1 MRRFFFL
8 LLAMVLSIGY
18 AQIDTAYCCSPVF
31 MWKVPTPNI
40 LIILDNSGS
49 MAERGYTTTEI
60 IRNSPADTIRYY
72 GYFNPDSFYVWD
84 NNRFRSAPNGPYP
97 GRILNWAC
105 MSRGD
110 IAKKVLI
117 GGKGPSTWGAASD
130 PVRIQSEGRYSWT
143 VYYRSNINPTANY
156 NAIIVEHSGAP
167 GPTTVRITRV
177 GNGPLPSLESPSGG
191 GVSVEVDIPRR
202 TWGGILRQIA
212 DKNDDGR
219 WDDMVPRFGL
229 AVFNYGQDG
238 NWGGYNEGGGSF
250 ANNGGHIEGGAYI
263 GDVSYTDM
271 YQAIRNVQFTT
282 WTPLGEVTYE
292 MVRYFS
298 QAPPAYANANY
309 TPNPV
314 SEKDPFY
321 DKTLPGP
328 AGWGKMT
335 PCRKSFI
342 LMITDGEPTMDLHIP
357 GYSVADTLPNA
368 VNLRSYAA
376 YPGSGVPAGPG
387 SYPQNGSNYLIHIA
401 YYANINDLRP
411 DTAIPMGHPLYN
423 VWKNRHLPDVQNVVF
438 YGIAAFESYNVL
450 EQACKFGGFVDKNG
464 NKRPDLQS
472 EWDVNNDG
480 IPDNYFVAED
490 GYKLEQ
496 AILKAIKSMMS
507 RVASA
512 SPVAVVA
519 TGTQLGGLVTQS
531 QFYQTR
537 FFPTGEQVDWLGTTH
552 TLWLDPRGNLRE
564 DNQKDAVLHMINDYV
579 IKMRSTATG
588 VTVVRYRD
596 SNGDGYVSP
605 SDSIGA
611 VPIEE
616 LVPVWDGGKWLYT
629 SSPDARNIK
638 VFVDFNNNNRVDGG
652 ELLNFTPGLAT
663 TLRPYL
669 KVNSVAAA
677 DTVIRYIRGSDI
689 DTSKLRPRVV
699 QGMTWK
705 LGDIVNSGPVLVG
718 APVER
723 YDFIYGDR
731 SYFNYYNQYK
741 DRHKVVYVG
750 ANDGMLHAFN
760 AGKTIDLD
768 NNLTP
773 FRLDPGTGYTL
784 GQELWAYIP
793 YNLLPHLKY
802 LKEKNYYFCHVNYV
816 DLRVYV
822 TDAKIFDSTDAK
834 YPGGW
839 GTVLIGGM
847 RLGGLDAAIPGD
859 TCRSAYFMIDVT
871 DPFNPIPMWEYTADD
886 LDLTVCYSTVVKV
899 KEKWYLVFGS
909 GPVNCPGDGAQR
921 ARVFVLDLKSGMLM
935 RKITLAENNSFIT
948 NIFGCD
954 WGLDYTVDRLY
965 FGICY
970 GTHPNWYG
978 KIYRIK
984 TNDNPDPATWDTAT
998 VMNLG
1003 LNLPVTAE
1011 GSVATDEY
1019 NHLWV
1024 YFGTGRLF
1032 NEFDMADTTIP
1043 KLYIGFR
1050 DDTTHTLDPFQLF
1063 NATNVWIDT
1072 LGRARMGAQTITF
1085 DSLITLVNNRK
1096 GWYRWFSKPGERNL
1110 NPTLVIGGAVLFT
1123 TFRPSAA
1130 VCSYG
1135 GEGRLYALYY
1145 KTGTAYKDPFL
1156 GEVGDTNRVFISLG
1170 PGMPSEPSLYV
1181 TADQTKVFIQVGG
1194 GIVSPETGIPG
1205 LPRSGVILWK
1215 GR

>member
-1 MRRFFFL
+1 MKKILIIIIFGFL
-8 LLAMVLSIGY
+8 SLGY
-18 AQIDTAYCCSPVF
+18 SQIDTSYCCSPVF
-31 MWKVPTPNI
+31 MWKVPMPNI
-40 LIILDNSGS
+40 LIFLDNSGS
-49 MAERGYTTTEI
+49 MAGRAYTTTSI
-60 IRNSPADTIRYY
+60 TIGTPDDTVRYY
-72 GYFNPDSFYVWD
+72 GYFNPDSNYEWAT
-84 NNRFRSAPNGPYP
+84 NRFRSSPTGPYP

-143 VYYRSNINPTANY
+143 VYYRSNVNPYSNYSVIYVNHTAT
-156 NAIIVEHSGAP
+156 P
-167 GPTTVRITRV
+167 GPTTVKITKY
-177 GNGPLPSLESPSGG
+177 GNGPLPNLESPSGS
-191 GVSVEVDIPRR
+191 GVSVEVDIPRK

-212 DKNDDGR
+212 DKNDDGK
-219 WDDMVPRFGL
+219 WDDMAPRFGL
-229 AVFNYGQDG
+229 ACFNYGIDG
-238 NWGGYNEGGGSF
+238 NWGGYNEGGGNNTF
-250 ANNGGHIEGGAYI
+250 ANNGGHIEGGGYI
-263 GDVSYTDM
+263 GEIKYTDM
-271 YQAIRNVQFTT
+271 YSAIRNIEFNT
-282 WTPLGEVTYE
+282 WTPLGESYYE
-292 MVRYFS
+292 MLRYFS
-298 QAPPAYANANY
+298 QAKPSYSNANY

-321 DKTLPGP
+321 DKSLPGP

-335 PCRKSFI
+335 PCRRSFI
-342 LMITDGEPTMDLHIP
+342 LLITDGEPTQDLHIP
-357 GYSVADTLPNA
+357 AYSVADTLPNA
-368 VNLRSYAA
+368 TNLRSYAA
-376 YPGSGVPAGPG
+376 YPGSGVPPGPG
-387 SYPQNGSNYLIHIA
+387 SYTQNGSNYLIHLA
-401 YYANINDLRP
+401 YYGNINDLRP
-411 DTAIPMGHPLYN
+411 DTAIPGSQ
-423 VWKNRHLPDVQNVVF
+423 WKDRHLPDKQNVVL
-438 YGIAAFESYNVL
+438 YGVAAFESNPTL
-450 EQACKFGGFVDKNG
+450 SLACKFGGFVDKNG
-464 NKRPDLQS
+464 NNRPDLQS
-472 EWDVNNDG
+472 EWDADNDG
-480 IPDNYFVAED
+480 LPDNYFYAES
-490 GYKLEQ
+490 GYELED
-496 AILKAIKSMMS
+496 AIMKAIKAMMA

-512 SPVAVVA
+512 SPVAVVS
-519 TGTQLGGLVTQS
+519 TGTQYGGLVTQS

-552 TLWLDPRGNLRE
+552 TLWIDPKGNLRE
-564 DNQKDAVLHMINDYV
+564 DNQKDGILHMINDYV
-579 IKMRSTATG
+579 IRMKSTPSG
-588 VTVVRYRD
+588 VTVVRYYD
-596 SNGDGYVSP
+596 NDGDGYVTSA
-605 SDSIGA
+605 DSIGA
-611 VPIEE
+611 I
-616 LVPVWDGGKWLYT
+616 PVEDMIPVCDAGKWLYT
-629 SSPDARNIK
+629 NSPNTRNIK
-638 VFVDFNNNNRVDGG
+638 VFVDFNNNNVVDGG
-652 ELLNFTPGLAT
+652 ELLDFTTAIAGL
-663 TLRPYL
+663 LQPYL
-669 KVNSVAAA
+669 KASSAAAA
-677 DTVIRYIRGSDI
+677 DTIVKYIRGNDI
-689 DTSKLRPRVV
+689 DTSTLRSRTV

-718 APVER
+718 EPLER

-741 DRHKVVYVG
+741 DRHKVIYVG

-760 AGKTIDLD
+760 VGKTIQLD
-768 NNLTP
+768 NALTP
-773 FRLDPGTGYTL
+773 FKLDPGSGYTL

-793 YNLLPHLKY
+793 YNLLPHLKF

-822 TDAKIFDSTDAK
+822 TDAKLFDSTDAK

-847 RLGGLDAAIPGD
+847 RLGGMDAAIPSD
-859 TCRSAYFMIDVT
+859 TCRSAYFMIDIT
-871 DPFNPIPMWEYTADD
+871 DPFDPVPMWEFTVDD

-899 KEKWYLVFGS
+899 KDKWYLVFGS
-909 GPVNCPGDGAQR
+909 GPVNCSGEAAQR
-921 ARVFVLDLKSGMLM
+921 ARIFVLDLKSG
-935 RKITLAENNSFIT
+935 TLLRTFVFPENNSFFT

-965 FGICY
+965 TGMCY
-970 GTHPNWYG
+970 GTSPNWYG

-984 TNDNPDPATWDTAT
+984 TNDNPDPASWDTTT

-1003 LNLPVTAE
+1003 LNLPITAE
-1011 GSVATDEY
+1011 GSIATDEY

-1043 KLYIGFR
+1043 KLYVGFR

-1063 NATNVWIDT
+1063 NATNVWVDT
-1072 LGRARMGAQTITF
+1072 NDVVHIGAQTITY
-1085 DSLITLVNNRK
+1085 DSLINLVNNKK

-1135 GEGRLYALYY
+1135 GEGKLYALYY
-1145 KTGTAYKDPFL
+1145 RTGTAYKDPFL
-1156 GEVGDTNRVFISLG
+1156 GVSGDTNRVFISLG
-1170 PGMPSEPSLYV
+1170 PGMPSEPSLYI